1 LIWELYPLL
10 YGTFKQCSVH
20 HGDTQSL
27 IEATDHGDGS
37 ESLTCHQKNIYNH
50 LTSLGQT
57 FQALDKFLGHDESH
71 SMEQATVILWESAL
85 L

>member
-1 LIWELYPLL
+1 MAIY
-10 YGTFKQCSVH
+10 
-20 HGDTQSL
+20 
-27 IEATDHGDGS
+27 GS
-37 ESLTCHQKNIYNH
+37 ESLTFHQKNIYNH

-71 SMEQATVILWESAL
+71 SMGQATVSLWESAL

>member
-1 LIWELYPLL
+1 MGALSSLVWDFQAVLGTSWRHCLI
-10 YGTFKQCSVH
+10 K
-20 HGDTQSL
+20 
-27 IEATDHGDGS
+27 ATDHGDGS
-37 ESLTCHQKNIYNH
+37 ESLMFHQKNIYNH

>member
-1 LIWELYPLL
+1 MVTLSPSL
-10 YGTFKQCSVH
+10 KQL
-20 HGDTQSL
+20 TMA
-27 IEATDHGDGS
+27 IYGS
-37 ESLTCHQKNIYNH
+37 ESPTFHQKNIYTH

-71 SMEQATVILWESAL
+71 SMEQATVSLWESAL